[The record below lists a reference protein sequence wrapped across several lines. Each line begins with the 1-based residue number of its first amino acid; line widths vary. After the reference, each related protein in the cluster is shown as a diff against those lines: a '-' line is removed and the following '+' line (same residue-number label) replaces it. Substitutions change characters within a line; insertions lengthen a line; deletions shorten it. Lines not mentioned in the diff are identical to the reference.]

1 MTFDDRFFSREHRY
15 SLGADTHSE
24 RFYASIP
31 VTLGAVDYVEYYEL
45 TAERFEELIAEPTA
59 AVEFV
64 EACRRRE
71 CDHLLMD
78 EPPRRRGT
86 PT

>member
-1 MTFDDRFFSREHRY
+1 MTFDDTYFSREHRY
-15 SLGADTHSE
+15 SLGVETRSG

-45 TAERFEELIAEPTA
+45 TGERYDELVADPSA

-71 CDHLLMD
+71 LDHLLMH
-78 EPPRRRGT
+78 EPPLRRGT
-86 PT
+86 PI